1 MYRLFSA
8 ITLPDQIAQRLALM
22 GGGIPGARWV
32 SAENLH
38 VTLRF
43 IGDVDTRTADQ
54 AHASLQE
61 VTFTPFDLQ
70 LRGVATFGER
80 KPRLLYVGVEPCA
93 ELNALYARINAAH
106 ARSGLA
112 APKERRY
119 VPHVTLAWLK
129 NPPRDRLGAFIAA
142 NNILSLPV
150 IRVENFVLMSSH
162 RTANGA
168 SYQIEARYPVA

>member
-1 MYRLFSA
+1 
-8 ITLPDQIAQRLALM
+8 M

-32 SAENLH
+32 TAENLH

-43 IGDVDTRTADQ
+43 IGDVDTRAADQ

-61 VTFTPFDLQ
+61 VAFTPFDLQ
-70 LRGVATFGER
+70 LRGIATFGER
-80 KPRLLYVGVEPCA
+80 KPRLLYVGVEPCE
-93 ELNALYARINAAH
+93 ELHALHARINAAH
-106 ARSGLA
+106 ARAGLE

-129 NPPRDRLGAFIAA
+129 NPPRDRIGAFIAA
-142 NNILSLPV
+142 NNILALPA

-162 RTANGA
+162 RTASGA
-168 SYQIEARYPVA
+168 SYQVEARYPDG

>member
-1 MYRLFSA
+1 MHRLFSA
-8 ITLPDQIAQRLALM
+8 ITLPDPIAQRLALM

-32 SAENLH
+32 GAENLH

-43 IGDVDTRTADQ
+43 IGDVDTSTADQ
-54 AHASLQE
+54 AHAALQE
-61 VTFTPFDLQ
+61 VSFAPFDLQ

-80 KPRLLYVGVEPCA
+80 KPRLLYVGVEA
-93 ELNALYARINAAH
+93 NEELHTLYARINAAH
-106 ARSGLA
+106 ARAGLE

-142 NNILSLPV
+142 HNILALPT

-162 RTANGA
+162 RSVNGA
-168 SYQIEARYPVA
+168 SYQIEARYPDC